1 MVLVGRVRRDAAGV
15 ADALREIVRDLDP
28 TIPVEANVPYED
40 LMGIAL
46 MPSRAAAFTA
56 MVFGG
61 IGLVLAALGLYGVL
75 SFAVARRSREIGIRM
90 ALGAEPRLVRGLIFR
105 GVVRLAGIG
114 LVVALASTHLL
125 RGMLYGLS
133 PADPLTFGG
142 IVLFQLAVALA
153 AGYLPALRATRTNPV
168 EALRAE

>member
-1 MVLVGRVRRDAAGV
+1 
-15 ADALREIVRDLDP
+15 
-28 TIPVEANVPYED
+28 
-40 LMGIAL
+40 
-46 MPSRAAAFTA
+46 
-56 MVFGG
+56 
-61 IGLVLAALGLYGVL
+61 
-75 SFAVARRSREIGIRM
+75 M